1 MSNIELA
8 KKILEITRHGYY
20 EDQVAKIAALLDD
33 VCSSTAK
40 PNVSGELQLIE
51 ALEQYIDV
59 LVQELNEVVV
69 MAAVHGWRSSRF
81 ETGEQLRN
89 KITELK
95 SALTANNQK

>member
-1 MSNIELA
+1 MYYQKLFDYMSNEHVNEMQA
-8 KKILEITRHGYY
+8 
-20 EDQVAKIAALLDD
+20 
-33 VCSSTAK
+33 TAK